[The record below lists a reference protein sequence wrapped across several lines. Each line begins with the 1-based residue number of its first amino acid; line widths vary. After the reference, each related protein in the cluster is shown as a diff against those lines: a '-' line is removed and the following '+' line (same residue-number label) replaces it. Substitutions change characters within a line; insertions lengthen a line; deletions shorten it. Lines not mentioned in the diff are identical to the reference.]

1 MKIYKIV
8 LVGAIALSTYLGYS
22 NFIKID
28 LAEIT
33 EIFTPASMEKTEE
46 MVRERARAP
55 EAARALEKE
64 PDDYVDLVIKIGET
78 LAPLLMPYLASRK
91 RKDKKGVVK
100 TLDEDL
106 RDVAEHLG
114 VSKAFVRGRLGIG
127 DMRKKQN
134 GTTNRRRIDDRKK
147 V

>member
-8 LVGAIALSTYLGYS
+8 LVGAIALSGYLGYD

-28 LAEIT
+28 LTKIT
-33 EIFTPASMEKTEE
+33 
-46 MVRERARAP
+46 
-55 EAARALEKE
+55 
-64 PDDYVDLVIKIGET
+64 DDYVDLITKVGKT
-78 LAPLLMPYLASRK
+78 LSPFLMPYLASRK

-134 GTTNRRRIDDRKK
+134 GTTNKRRSTDRR
-147 V
+147 

>member
-8 LVGAIALSTYLGYS
+8 LVGAIALSGYLGYD
-22 NFIKID
+22 NFINID
-28 LAEIT
+28 LT
-33 EIFTPASMEKTEE
+33 EIA
-46 MVRERARAP
+46 
-55 EAARALEKE
+55 
-64 PDDYVDLVIKIGET
+64 DDYVDLVIKIGKT
-78 LAPLLMPYLASRK
+78 LSPLLAPYLATRK

-114 VSKAFVRGRLGIG
+114 VSRAFVRGRLGIG

-134 GTTNRRRIDDRKK
+134 GTAHKRRSTDKSIHR
-147 V
+147 